1 MEGFEFFKSSREL
14 YRPKTPAAAL
24 KAYETGFNPIE
35 MFIFKSGS
43 TKPLNE
49 EPFDMEAIER
59 LLSRKDL
66 DLEANV
72 VLIGIFEKLIY
83 SHDQETA
90 LFAAESIN
98 IIENRYNSRI
108 EQLKELLA
116 KDPEKDKDES
126 SEVHSELGKIFF
138 ELAMINGSRVSIK
151 KFYFKEAYSRMNFV
165 RAHRKLTI
173 EELGLMVR
181 ILLELQLYRNAMDIL
196 ERESNE
202 KDTDY
207 LFLKAEIA
215 FAMKKYDLVF
225 PLCRELREKAED
237 LSSERKMLLYYWL
250 GDAQ

>member
-1 MEGFEFFKSSREL
+1 MEGFDFFKSTRER

-49 EPFDMEAIER
+49 EPFDLEAVER

-66 DLEANV
+66 DLEANI

-108 EQLKELLA
+108 KHLKEMLE

-126 SEVHSELGKIFF
+126 GEVNASLGKIFF
-138 ELAMINGSRVSIK
+138 ELAMINGNRISIK
-151 KFYFKEAYSRMNFV
+151 KFYFKEAYSRMNHV
-165 RAHRKLTI
+165 RAQRSLTT
-173 EELGLMVR
+173 EELSLMVR

-196 ERESNE
+196 ERETKE
-202 KDTDY
+202 KDIEY

-215 FAMKKYDLVF
+215 FAMKKYDIVF
-225 PLCRELREKAED
+225 SLCRDLQEKAVD
-237 LSSERKMLLYYWL
+237 LPSDRRNLLYYWL
-250 GDAQ
+250 GNEQ

>member
-1 MEGFEFFKSSREL
+1 MEGFDFFKSSREL

-49 EPFDMEAIER
+49 EPFDLEAVER

-66 DLEANV
+66 DLEANI

-108 EQLKELLA
+108 ERLKKML
-116 KDPEKDKDES
+116 EKDKDES
-126 SEVHSELGKIFF
+126 GSVNASLGKIFF
-138 ELAMINGSRVSIK
+138 ELAMINGSRLSIK
-151 KFYFKEAYSRMNFV
+151 KFYFKEAYNRMNYV
-165 RAHRKLTI
+165 RAQRSLTT
-173 EELGLMVR
+173 EELSLLVR
-181 ILLELQLYRNAMDIL
+181 ILLELQLNRNAMDIL
-196 ERESNE
+196 ERETKE
-202 KDTDY
+202 KDIEY

-215 FAMKKYDLVF
+215 FAMKKYNIVF
-225 PLCRELREKAED
+225 SLCRDLQEKAAD
-237 LSSERKMLLYYWL
+237 LPPERRNLLYYWL
-250 GDAQ
+250 GKEQ